1 MPSFP
6 QTKKGK
12 TREEENPI
20 FCLVLIGAGILVPFV
35 SFFSLTVL
43 GLWPRALV
51 GRLLATGGQKE
62 VLAVQL
68 VVTPDFFKKNRVKY
82 CFLFNKIHL
91 FLLYLLVWR
100 YQFRAIL
107 EVIVEVAADFAL
119 L

>member
-1 MPSFP
+1 M
-6 QTKKGK
+6 
-12 TREEENPI
+12 
-20 FCLVLIGAGILVPFV
+20 LIGAGILVPFV

-43 GLWPRALV
+43 GLWPCALV

-68 VVTPDFFKKNRVKY
+68 VVTPDFFFFKTNRVKD
-82 CFLFNKIHL
+82 CFLFNEIYL
-91 FLLYLLVWR
+91 LLLYLLVWR